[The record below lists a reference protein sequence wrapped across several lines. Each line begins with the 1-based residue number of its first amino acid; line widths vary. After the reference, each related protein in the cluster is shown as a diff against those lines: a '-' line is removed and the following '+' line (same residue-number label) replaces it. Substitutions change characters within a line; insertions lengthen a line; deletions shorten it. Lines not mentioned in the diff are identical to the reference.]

1 MGRDPDGDQ
10 VSTVWDFGDG
20 VRAGGANISHTYAT
34 PGTYTAT
41 VTVRDPGGLT
51 DTESMVITVTGTSGG
66 TPPQGSPP
74 PDDGQVGGSRALRI
88 SAPKTMKVRRAI
100 RRGVRLKVSCADAC
114 RARSV
119 LRLSGERVG
128 ASKRMRIGAGRSRTV
143 VVRLDRRV
151 RRNLVAAMRQ
161 AGLRRITATAITTVV
176 TADGTRAL
184 PVKIALK
191 R

>member
-1 MGRDPDGDQ
+1 
-10 VSTVWDFGDG
+10 
-20 VRAGGANISHTYAT
+20 
-34 PGTYTAT
+34 
-41 VTVRDPGGLT
+41 
-51 DTESMVITVTGTSGG
+51 
-66 TPPQGSPP
+66 
-74 PDDGQVGGSRALRI
+74 
-88 SAPKTMKVRRAI
+88 MKVRRAI
-100 RRGVRLKVSCADAC
+100 RRGVRLKVSCEDAC

-128 ASKRMRIGAGRSRTV
+128 ASKRMQIDAGRSRTV
-143 VVRLDRRV
+143 VARLDRRV

-161 AGLRRITATAITTVV
+161 AGLKRVTATAITTVV